1 MSNSGFTFRRV
12 REEMIETLLDL
23 GIKDFRVLDAIS
35 QVPRHIF
42 LDEALR
48 SRAYENRSLTIGYK
62 QTISQPYIVARMTE
76 LLISH
81 TNSRGKIFENLLE
94 LGSGCGY
101 QSAVLSFFPRIILG
115 GLLFNLGLSFLV
127 DWLYS
132 TWSRVPKTDYT
143 IILLIFLVIGTV
155 GFLEGVITGLLMSVI
170 LFVVSYSKV
179 EIIKHELTGKTFH
192 SNVERSESIK
202 NIIDDILFI
211 NYDALTYSSVAQLV
225 ERVTVNHQ
233 VGGSSPSRGE
243 RILI

>member
-62 QTISQPYIVARMTE
+62 QTISQPYIVAKMTE

-81 TNSRGKIFENLLE
+81 TKSRGKVFENILE

-101 QSAVLSFFPRIILG
+101 QSAILSFFSEKVDAIERIKPLVQKSKENLSKLKISNVIFKYGDGYQDWDKEKKYDGILCAAAPRQYPNDLIELLG
-115 GLLFNLGLSFLV
+115 N
-127 DWLYS
+127 DA
-132 TWSRVPKTDYT
+132 K
-143 IILLIFLVIGTV
+143 LVIP
-155 GFLEGVITGLLMSVI
+155 
-170 LFVVSYSKV
+170 
-179 EIIKHELTGKTFH
+179 
-192 SNVERSESIK
+192 
-202 NIIDDILFI
+202 
-211 NYDALTYSSVAQLV
+211 
-225 ERVTVNHQ
+225 
-233 VGGSSPSRGE
+233 VGGSSQKLKVVTKINDEKIKEDEFDEVSFVPMLAGKSEDGNDV
-243 RILI
+243 

>member
-42 LDEALR
+42 LDEALW

-101 QSAVLSFFPRIILG
+101 QSAVLSFFCENVDAIERIKPLVQKSKENLSQLKINNVLFMHGDGYQDWEKEKKYDGILCAAAPREYP
-115 GLLFNLGLSFLV
+115 NDLV
-127 DWLYS
+127 SVLNNDA
-132 TWSRVPKTDYT
+132 K
-143 IILLIFLVIGTV
+143 LVIPV
-155 GFLEGVITGLLMSVI
+155 GGASQKLNVITKINNDEINEEEFDDVS
-170 LFVVSYSKV
+170 FVPM
-179 EIIKHELTGKTFH
+179 LAGK
-192 SNVERSESIK
+192 SEDG
-202 NIIDDILFI
+202 ID
-211 NYDALTYSSVAQLV
+211 V
-225 ERVTVNHQ
+225 
-233 VGGSSPSRGE
+233 
-243 RILI
+243 